1 MAINKHTS
9 YTCKKNPDNTYS
21 LVVKCRVN
29 GKDVD
34 ATGTLTQT
42 ELESLAA
49 THVKVDCQ
57 NGLRGQ
63 ADTPNRWWYGAE
75 DIDKVAAAEERGRQ
89 DARAKIIAR
98 RDELVGAGLSLEE
111 ATVKALMGE

>member
-21 LVVKCRVN
+21 MVVKCRVN

-63 ADTPNRWWYGAE
+63 ANTPDKWWYGADSTKE
-75 DIDKVAAAEERGRQ
+75 STPEY
-89 DARAKIIAR
+89 IAR
-98 RDELVGAGLSLEE
+98 RKREGATKEEIWDELKNLVE
-111 ATVKALMGE
+111 